1 MGNSSRRAC
10 RFSVYVATLAG
21 LLFVSGS
28 AFAQDSLLHKPA
40 PSFIRNSL
48 SGQPEDLSAYRG
60 KVVLLNFWATW
71 CAPCQLEM
79 PRFAAW
85 QKQYGTHGLQIV
97 GVSMDDEP
105 DGVRKLVSKMR
116 INYPVVM
123 GDEQIGTL
131 YGGILG
137 LPVTFLIDRQGQ
149 VSARFQGETDLNAM
163 EEQIKQLLASR

>member
-1 MGNSSRRAC
+1 MGNSPLRTDRLSLCA
-10 RFSVYVATLAG
+10 ALLAG
-21 LLFVSGS
+21 LLFASGS
-28 AFAQDSLLHKPA
+28 ADAQDPLLHKPA
-40 PSFIRNSL
+40 PSFVRNGL
-48 SGQPEDLSAYRG
+48 AGQPVDLSAYRG

-85 QKQYGTHGLQIV
+85 QKQYGPQGLQIV

-105 DGVRKLVSKMR
+105 EGVRKLANKLR

-149 VSARFQGETDLNAM
+149 LVARLQGETNLNAM
-163 EEQIKQLLASR
+163 EEQIQQLLASR